1 MQAMLQGFCDRLLMP
16 GVAFDISDRAHVKPA
31 LPNLRKMV
39 GFVTYGR
46 PWYMAKWMRDP
57 PREK

>member
-16 GVAFDISDRAHVKPA
+16 GVAFDISDRAHVKP
-31 LPNLRKMV
+31 PNLRKMV

-46 PWYMAKWMRDP
+46 PWYMAKWIGDS

>member
-31 LPNLRKMV
+31 LPYLRKMV
-39 GFVTYGR
+39 GFVTYGC
-46 PWYMAKWMRDP
+46 PWYMASGWGNP